1 MGFFCLNKRKETK
14 MHIYWRVQQDLNCLG
29 EVIQFH
35 DPSFIR
41 SQRQWIQR
49 NASGIALA
57 ESICTNI
64 ENINDIPMTA
74 HGIKIGSLNLPD
86 YSRN

>member
-1 MGFFCLNKRKETK
+1 

-49 NASGIALA
+49 NASGIAMA
-57 ESICTNI
+57 ETI
-64 ENINDIPMTA
+64 MTSNNEKEKHFMTS
-74 HGIKIGSLNLPD
+74 HGIKIGHLDLPD

>member
-1 MGFFCLNKRKETK
+1 

-49 NASGIALA
+49 NAAGIAMA
-57 ESICTNI
+57 ESIYTN
-64 ENINDIPMTA
+64 NNDMAGNLMTR
-74 HGIKIGSLNLPD
+74 HGLKIGHIDLPD

>member
-1 MGFFCLNKRKETK
+1 
-14 MHIYWRVQQDLNCLG
+14 MHIYWRIQQDLNCLG

-41 SQRQWIQR
+41 SQRQWVQR
-49 NASGIALA
+49 NAAGIAMA
-57 ESICTNI
+57 ESICANNNNMNGSPIT
-64 ENINDIPMTA
+64 M
-74 HGIKIGSLNLPD
+74 HGMKIGHLDLPD

>member
-1 MGFFCLNKRKETK
+1 

-57 ESICTNI
+57 ESICSGIDN
-64 ENINDIPMTA
+64 M
-74 HGIKIGSLNLPD
+74 HGIKIGNLNLPD
-86 YSRN
+86 YSLN